1 MLLEKVWLLSE
12 IEMLVSKQERIV
24 AKVAVFL
31 FFTRSPYEC
40 KCKMNLRNV
49 EFLQRNC

>member
-31 FFTRSPYEC
+31 FFYKVSIWVQMQDES
-40 KCKMNLRNV
+40 
-49 EFLQRNC
+49 